1 MRATQEARPLAEMA
15 GTWQTHPRRPEQTLA
30 LVRGVEPRWAEGA
43 VPLHAW
49 VIRYWHKKKKGT
61 APLVL
66 VTTALKLNASWLVRH
81 YEERPEIAQDYE
93 QMQSGGWQL
102 KKRSATR

>member
-30 LVRGVEPRWAEGA
+30 LGRGVEPRWAEGA

-49 VIRYWHKKKKGT
+49 GIRDWHKKKKGT

-66 VTTALKLNASWLVRH
+66 VTTALQLNASWIVRH
-81 YEERPEIAQDYE
+81 YEERPEIAQDSE

-102 KKRSATR
+102 KKRSSTR